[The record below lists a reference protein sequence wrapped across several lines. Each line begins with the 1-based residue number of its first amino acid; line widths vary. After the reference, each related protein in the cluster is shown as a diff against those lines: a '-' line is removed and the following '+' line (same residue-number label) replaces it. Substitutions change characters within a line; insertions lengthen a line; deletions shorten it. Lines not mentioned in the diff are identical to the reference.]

1 MSQSPKRCILIKIM
15 LNKIANDLKIICDN
29 KVNETAMLNIL
40 QAKLMQIMGFKRVK
54 FQSIQNIGRS
64 MPLAYYAFNFVPS
77 GGAKNRPLNEIE
89 LHLLKFFDDYLKK
102 YNEER
107 FDKLECD
114 WTLKL
119 QKITDKVDLRR
130 KKMECDS
137 ELKAFISL
145 PKEITNATQAKLYK
159 FLEIIKEAAAGSVLV
174 INTEFANYFED
185 AVLNKDKMKK
195 EFLDMLYNLYDGSF
209 QATDTVSTNREN
221 LNGMPASLIFMSD
234 YKLIK
239 DDNKLQK
246 AFLSY
251 LARGMA
257 RRSFIYFKKNENYYC
272 GDSIEYPSYDE
283 KEKAIK
289 DLNKHAENLKVIFN
303 QIEDGKE
310 YFFNQAANEEIN
322 KYKREVDKKISE
334 FYRYTNVLNINQEI
348 LKLNLEHS
356 TWKIIK
362 LAVLYHILESPMNR
376 LVTVENFKKAVDFFN
391 KTHICLEEMLND
403 KLVSDYD
410 EFYNYLVMNRN
421 KFVSKMELRNQ
432 RFVSNREFKS
442 WFDDALLAV
451 KEMAEVK
458 EFGFVT
464 RVTGKNNSG
473 FEVCLYEPDKYRFN
487 EIWDGNLLKGDLVRL
502 DVSGLEVS
510 EL

>member
-1 MSQSPKRCILIKIM
+1 M
-15 LNKIANDLKIICDN
+15 LNEIAKDLKIICDN

-40 QAKLMQIMGFKRVK
+40 QAKLTQIISFKGVK

-77 GGAKNRPLNEIE
+77 GGAKNRPLDEID
-89 LHLLKFFDDYLKK
+89 LHLLSFFEDSLKK
-102 YNEER
+102 YNNDR
-107 FDKLECD
+107 YDKIDCD

-119 QKITDKVDLRR
+119 QKITDKVELRR
-130 KKMECDS
+130 KKMECDA

-145 PKEITNATQAKLYK
+145 PREITNATQAKLYK
-159 FLEIIKEAAAGSVLV
+159 FLEIIKEAAAGSVLI
-174 INTEFANYFED
+174 INTEFANYYED
-185 AVLNKDKMKK
+185 AILNKDKMKK

-209 QATDTVSTNREN
+209 QAADTVSTSREN
-221 LNGMPASLIFMSD
+221 INGVPASLIFMSD
-234 YKLIK
+234 YKLLK

-272 GDSIEYPSYDE
+272 TDSVNYPSYDE
-283 KEKAIK
+283 KAEAIE
-289 DLNKHAENLKVIFN
+289 DLNKHAEQLKSIFN
-303 QIEDGKE
+303 QIDDNKE

-322 KYKREVDKKISE
+322 RYKKEVDKKISE

-356 TWKIIK
+356 TWKIVK
-362 LAVLYHILESPMNR
+362 LAVLYHILSNPNSKFIC
-376 LVTVENFKKAVDFFN
+376 VEDFRKAVDFFN
-391 KTHICLEEMLND
+391 KTHVCLEEMLND

-410 EFYNYLVMNRN
+410 ELYNYLVVNRN
-421 KFVSKMELRNQ
+421 KFISKMELRNQ

-473 FEVCLYEPDKYRFN
+473 FEVCLYEPDKYEFR
-487 EIWDGNLLKGDLVRL
+487 EHWDGNLLKGNLVRL
-502 DVSGLEVS
+502 GANRLEVS